1 MPECLDCP
9 RSGDSRRRTYLVTQ
23 QQRRGSALK
32 SATSKVTAIGALFGV
47 AALIVST
54 SLPAAV
60 LYRADSA
67 SALTGSALR
76 ESPPTQSFASSTEA
90 TLATPTS
97 AGRDG
102 YAVTPLPPPVRTIK
116 LASFAPRGSLLY
128 TPNPNGTIQWPFT
141 RYVPIASGFGPRAAP
156 CGGCSSFHEGIDM
169 LAGSGAPIGAIAPGV
184 VTIVG
189 QDTGGYAAYGTRV
202 VIEHVINGQKVESL
216 YAHMIAGSPTVAV
229 GQSVTVGQTLG
240 LVGNTGASSGA
251 HLHLGISLDGAFVDP
266 YAWLIANAN

>member
-1 MPECLDCP
+1 
-9 RSGDSRRRTYLVTQ
+9 VTQ
-23 QQRRGSALK
+23 QQRRESALK
-32 SATSKVTAIGALFGV
+32 KATSKVTAIAALFGV

-54 SLPAAV
+54 SLPAAA

-67 SALTGSALR
+67 AASTGSVLR
-76 ESPPTQSFASSTEA
+76 ESPRTQSFAASTEA
-90 TLATPTS
+90 TPVAPVS

-102 YAVTPLPPPVRTIK
+102 YAVAPPPPPVRKMK

-156 CGGCSSFHEGIDM
+156 CGGCSSFHDGIDM
-169 LAGSGAPIGAIAPGV
+169 LPGGGTPIGAIAPGV

-189 QDTGGYAAYGTRV
+189 QDSGGYASYGTRV
-202 VIEHVINGQKVESL
+202 VISHVINGQRVESL
-216 YAHMIAGSPTVAV
+216 YAHMIAGSPTVRV
-229 GQSVTVGQTLG
+229 GQTVTVGQIIG
-240 LVGNTGASSGA
+240 LVGSTGASTGA
-251 HLHLGISLDGAFVDP
+251 HLHLGISLDGAFIDP

>member
-1 MPECLDCP
+1 M
-9 RSGDSRRRTYLVTQ
+9 TQ

-32 SATSKVTAIGALFGV
+32 RATSKVTAIGALFGV

-54 SLPAAV
+54 SLPAAA
-60 LYRADSA
+60 LYRVDSA
-67 SALTGSALR
+67 SAFARTGSALR
-76 ESPPTQSFASSTEA
+76 ESAPTQSFAASTEA
-90 TLATPTS
+90 TLAAPTT

-102 YAVTPLPPPVRTIK
+102 YAITLPPPPPRVRLAK
-116 LASFAPRGSLLY
+116 LANFAPRGNLLY

-141 RYVPIASGFGPRAAP
+141 RYVPIASGFGPRVAP
-156 CGGCSSFHEGIDM
+156 CGGCSSFHDGIDM
-169 LAGSGAPIGAIAPGV
+169 LAGSGAPIGAIAAGV

-251 HLHLGISLDGAFVDP
+251 HLHLGISLDGAFVNP